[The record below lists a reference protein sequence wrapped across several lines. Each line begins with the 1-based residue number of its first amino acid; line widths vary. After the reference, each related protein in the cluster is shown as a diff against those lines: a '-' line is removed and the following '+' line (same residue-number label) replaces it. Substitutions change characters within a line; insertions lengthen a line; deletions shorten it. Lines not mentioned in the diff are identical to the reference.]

1 MEDPTARS
9 VMHGAITTPCL
20 HPMPVTALTPR
31 RGMCPPWS
39 AVAHA
44 PQRCGPACCRAPHH
58 TDCCLQSTRRRR
70 DRLGTKFAPP
80 SRWLFNR
87 HGGVAMHSA
96 ARLLALAFLAALT
109 GCETLSNPAQ
119 QTPDTANR
127 TTAGEAVPGQYIIVL
142 QDNVADPATVAKD
155 LVNAA
160 GGSLLRVY
168 TSAIKGF
175 AARLSAP
182 AAAALEGNPLVA
194 YVEADQV
201 MRADVTQAMDA
212 NGDPWGLDRIDQN
225 ALPLSRTYTYTGT
238 GAGVHAYII
247 DTGIWTLHPEFGGRA
262 NNVFDAYHATGEDC
276 NGHGTHVAG
285 TIGSATYGVAKGVSL
300 HGVRV
305 LSCAGIGLNSDVIAG
320 VDWVSA
326 NHVSP
331 AVANMS
337 LGGGKSPA
345 LDQAVTN
352 LWNSGVFLAVAAGN
366 DSVDAYAPGSAI
378 KSTYLVGTTMS
389 LSGTSMATPHVVGV
403 SALYKATFGDQPSA
417 TVANWIITNSTAGV
431 ITGNVSGTPNRLLFK
446 GTL

>member
-1 MEDPTARS
+1 MQSVAR
-9 VMHGAITTPCL
+9 
-20 HPMPVTALTPR
+20 
-31 RGMCPPWS
+31 
-39 AVAHA
+39 AVALA
-44 PQRCGPACCRAPHH
+44 GLAVLAGCQ
-58 TDCCLQSTRRRR
+58 
-70 DRLGTKFAPP
+70 
-80 SRWLFNR
+80 
-87 HGGVAMHSA
+87 A
-96 ARLLALAFLAALT
+96 A
-109 GCETLSNPAQ
+109 SNPVQPAL
-119 QTPDTANR
+119 DGTAVVE
-127 TTAGEAVPGQYIIVL
+127 TVPGQYIVVL
-142 QDNVADPATVAKD
+142 RDNVADPAGVARD
-155 LVNAA
+155 LVNGA
-160 GGSLLRVY
+160 GGSLLHVY

-182 AAAALEGNPLVA
+182 AAAALQRNPLVA
-194 YVEADQV
+194 SVEADQV

-212 NGDPWGLDRIDQN
+212 NGDPWGLDRIDQG
-225 ALPLSRTYTYTGT
+225 ALPLSRTYTYTSA

-285 TIGSATYGVAKGVSL
+285 TIGAAAYGVAKGVSL

-326 NHVSP
+326 NHVDP

-366 DSVDAYAPGSAI
+366 DNVDACTESPSGAPSVFTVAASEKTDAKASYSNWGTCVELYAPGSAI
-378 KSTYLVGTTMS
+378 KSTYLATTMT

-403 SALYKATFGDQPSA
+403 SALYKATFGDAPSA
-417 TVANWIITNSTAGV
+417 TVSNWITNNATTGV
-431 ITGNVSGTPNRLLFK
+431 ITGNGSGTPNRLLFK